1 MPERPPLVY
10 KIEILGNNN
19 AEGVVLMKLKQALLY
34 IGSFLLLSLMFV
46 ICYYMSYLHALNNFN
61 KKAIERKEQL
71 HLMLENEEEPLDESA
86 GKNTDI
92 VPAVQDVIRVL
103 PSTKYILEI
112 YDMKSDST
120 TRQELNPPA
129 HLVGLTRQEVIDYLA
144 DYMRDLP
151 LSEYNKGLISAE
163 LIYFSDEEIVIRK
176 SYNEDFLPY
185 RYYVVIKDGYIV
197 VYNSDLKSIYRYT
210 SIDAKSLPEEDRL
223 ELIQGIYVN
232 SLDELYSLLESYSS

>member
-1 MPERPPLVY
+1 
-10 KIEILGNNN
+10 
-19 AEGVVLMKLKQALLY
+19 MKLKQALLY
-34 IGSFLLLSLMFV
+34 IGSFLLLSLMF
-46 ICYYMSYLHALNNFN
+46 ILCYYASYLHALNNFN
-61 KKAIERKEQL
+61 KRATERKEQFHVL
-71 HLMLENEEEPLDESA
+71 LEQEDESLIEA
-86 GKNTDI
+86 DNKNNDI
-92 VPAVQDVIRVL
+92 VPAVQDVIKVL

-112 YDMKSDST
+112 YDMKSDTT

-129 HLVGLTRQEVIDYLA
+129 YLVGLTRQEVIDYLA
-144 DYMRDLP
+144 SYMKDLP

-163 LIYFSDEEIVIRK
+163 LIYFSDEEMVIRK

>member
-1 MPERPPLVY
+1 MPKEWL
-10 KIEILGNNN
+10 
-19 AEGVVLMKLKQALLY
+19 LMKLKQALLY
-34 IGSFLLLSLMFV
+34 IGSFLLLSVMF
-46 ICYYMSYLHALNNFN
+46 ILCYYLSYLNALKNFN
-61 KKAIERKEQL
+61 KKAIERDEELRMLLEQNRQEAEL
-71 HLMLENEEEPLDESA
+71 TDN
-86 GKNTDI
+86 KNDDV
-92 VPAVQDVIRVL
+92 VPAVDDVIKVL

-112 YDMKSDST
+112 YDMKNDTT

-129 HLVGLTRQEVIDYLA
+129 YLVGLTRQEVIDYLA
-144 DYMRDLP
+144 AYMKDLP

-176 SYNEDFLPY
+176 SYNEDFLPF

>member
-1 MPERPPLVY
+1 
-10 KIEILGNNN
+10 
-19 AEGVVLMKLKQALLY
+19 MKLKPALLY
-34 IGSFLLLSLMFV
+34 IGSFLLLSAMF
-46 ICYYMSYLHALNNFN
+46 IMCYYLSYLHALNNFN

-71 HLMLENEEEPLDESA
+71 NMLLENEDQPILEAD
-86 GKNTDI
+86 KKDNDV
-92 VPAVQDVIRVL
+92 VPAVGDVIKVM
-103 PSTKYILEI
+103 PNTKYVLEI
-112 YDMKSDST
+112 YDMKNDTT
-120 TRQELNPPA
+120 TRQEANPPA
-129 HLVGLTRQEVIDYLA
+129 HLVGLTRQEVIDYLK
-144 DYMRDLP
+144 DYMKDLP

-163 LIYFSDEEIVIRK
+163 LVYFSDEEIVIRK

>member
-1 MPERPPLVY
+1 
-10 KIEILGNNN
+10 
-19 AEGVVLMKLKQALLY
+19 MKLKQALLY
-34 IGSFLLLSLMFV
+34 IGSFLLLSLMF
-46 ICYYMSYLHALNNFN
+46 ILCYYASYLHALNNFN
-61 KKAIERKEQL
+61 KRATERKEQFHVL
-71 HLMLENEEEPLDESA
+71 LEQEDESLIEA
-86 GKNTDI
+86 DNKNNDI
-92 VPAVQDVIRVL
+92 VPAVQDVIKVL

-112 YDMKSDST
+112 YDMKSDTT

-144 DYMRDLP
+144 SYMKDLP

-163 LIYFSDEEIVIRK
+163 LIYFSDEEMVIRK

>member
-1 MPERPPLVY
+1 
-10 KIEILGNNN
+10 
-19 AEGVVLMKLKQALLY
+19 MKLKRALLY
-34 IGSFLLLSLMFV
+34 IGSFLLLSLIFI
-46 ICYYMSYLHALNNFN
+46 ICYYVSYLHALNNFN
-61 KKAIERKEQL
+61 KRAIERKEQL
-71 HLMLENEEEPLDESA
+71 HMMLEDEDEPLDEA
-86 GKNTDI
+86 NNRNNDI

-112 YDMKSDST
+112 YDMKSDTT

-144 DYMRDLP
+144 SYMKDLP